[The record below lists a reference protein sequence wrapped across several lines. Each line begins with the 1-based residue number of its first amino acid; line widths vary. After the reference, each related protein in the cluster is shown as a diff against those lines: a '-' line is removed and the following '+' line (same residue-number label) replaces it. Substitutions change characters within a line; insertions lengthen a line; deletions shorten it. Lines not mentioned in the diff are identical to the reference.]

1 MFSDGNQNHYVREIV
16 IQWMKLGPDTRK
28 EPNDLEAHLKE
39 EQEQPK
45 GDSNKGSCIEYPVNL
60 LEKYF

>member
-1 MFSDGNQNHYVREIV
+1 
-16 IQWMKLGPDTRK
+16 MKLGPDTRK